1 MSKLLP
7 FGEFMK
13 TSLILFCLSIQ
24 SSYSENLEIP
34 ATQAAFDTVQFYR
47 ANGMNWRVKIYA
59 KDQDVHI
66 CSLDP
71 DIIDLIT
78 LARADTETYYG
89 DVVREGYIIETEE
102 GLKGIKRGL
111 REWGFSSSLALFTSG
126 ALFWVPEASHYRT
139 QSEPQ

>member
-1 MSKLLP
+1 
-7 FGEFMK
+7 MK

-47 ANGMNWRVKIYA
+47 ANGMNWCVKIYA

-89 DVVREGYIIETEE
+89 DVVREGYIIETE
-102 GLKGIKRGL
+102 
-111 REWGFSSSLALFTSG
+111 
-126 ALFWVPEASHYRT
+126 
-139 QSEPQ
+139 